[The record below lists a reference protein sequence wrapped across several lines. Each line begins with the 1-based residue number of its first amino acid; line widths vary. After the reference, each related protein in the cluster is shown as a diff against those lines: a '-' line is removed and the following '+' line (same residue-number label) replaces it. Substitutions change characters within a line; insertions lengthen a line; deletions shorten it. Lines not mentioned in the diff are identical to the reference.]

1 MQRLGLWGTGTAYE
15 SFSALASTL
24 SQGGIAFLEMLCCDI
39 KSKGAFLSRQL
50 SFQGCGFSIEEAVM
64 TVEMAEMYEESVQVW
79 RELLAGFST
88 AYKVGIRNRNWKT
101 NLILFL

>member
-1 MQRLGLWGTGTAYE
+1 MQRLGLWGTGTAYQ

-50 SFQGCGFSIEEAVM
+50 SFQGCGFSIEEAAM
-64 TVEMAEMYEESVQVW
+64 TEEMAGMYEESVQVW
-79 RELLAGFST
+79 RELFAGFST
-88 AYKVGIRNRNWKT
+88 AYKVSIARNSACT
-101 NLILFL
+101 TVLL